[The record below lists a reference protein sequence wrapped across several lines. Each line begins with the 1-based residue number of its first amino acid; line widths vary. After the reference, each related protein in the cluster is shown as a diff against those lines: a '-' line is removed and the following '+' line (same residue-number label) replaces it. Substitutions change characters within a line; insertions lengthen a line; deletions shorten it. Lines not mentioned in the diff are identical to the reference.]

1 MGGLTS
7 YLQAEFAR
15 QRPNEW
21 QCRYETPILSADLER
36 LLGYAPRADII
47 LERSDG
53 SRRLWI
59 EFEVSRADPVANHA
73 KFATAHLFSQQLP
86 ADTFVSMV
94 SAHVTRGRRN
104 LATNMLYVMRAVGM
118 RAFQTTLL
126 PHLTGAEVK
135 RLNSIGYE
143 ALRRE
148 AIPIESEIERAIMI
162 SEPINTQQDQSIY
175 LAGEPVQVI
184 LNLRRWNDDIATVDN
199 RVLWSRRTVKY
210 FVFDERSGEFAPSKF
225 CAYVPVYNSRTA
237 YTALFRTRT
246 PMNMTIPLYCTV
258 DAEGNF
264 LDGTRAWVHLVRHL
278 AMTQATRD
286 TRPDIGA
293 RFRQWLDRHADSI
306 TVHPS
311 GPIFLAPPQW
321 VA

>member
-7 YLQAEFAR
+7 YLQVEFAR

-21 QCRYETPILSADLER
+21 QCRYETPILSSDLER

-47 LERSDG
+47 LERTDG

-94 SAHVTRGRRN
+94 STHVSRGRRN

-126 PHLTGAEVK
+126 PHLTGTEVK
-135 RLNSIGYE
+135 RLNTIGHE

-148 AIPIESEIERAIMI
+148 VIPIESEIERAITI
-162 SEPINTQQDQSIY
+162 SEPINTQKEQSIY
-175 LAGEPVQVI
+175 LAGEPVQVL
-184 LNLRRWNDDIATVDN
+184 LNLRRWNDDIATDDN
-199 RVLWSRRTVKY
+199 RLLWNKRTVKY

-225 CAYVPVYNSRTA
+225 CAYVPVYTSSTA
-237 YTALFRTRT
+237 YTTLFETRT
-246 PMNMTIPLYCTV
+246 AMNMTVPLYCAV
-258 DAEGNF
+258 DAAGNY
-264 LDGTRAWVHLVRHL
+264 LDGTRARVHLVTHL
-278 AMTQATRD
+278 AMTQATCD
-286 TRPDIGA
+286 TRADIGSH
-293 RFRQWLDRHADSI
+293 FRQWLVRHADSI

-321 VA
+321 VV